1 MAIKI
6 RISSHG
12 ELASQERSIS
22 TDTIT
27 LDKPSDISLDITPQ
41 EVLELERLG
50 DDLIVH
56 LIDGAKISIG
66 DFFQFDDKSHLY
78 FQDQDFEGEI
88 WRAGIP
94 ESPAEG
100 LISWTTDSRLTTD
113 EDAEAAGLLP
123 ADDSSLLIG
132 GLVGLGGI
140 TAVAFSSGS
149 TGSRS
154 DPNTPDTPDALEID
168 PTRGDVVTG
177 TAEPGSTI
185 TLTVKGEVV
194 GESEVDDN
202 GHWTIHVEAGL
213 EHGDIIQ
220 AAVTDTD
227 GNKSATA
234 EEIVDRLGPTVTLD
248 TPLTNDAT
256 PPLSGTVDDNE
267 AIIVVTVDGVEYT
280 AVNNGDGS
288 WSLPNDAMAALPEGQ
303 INVNVSATDPLSNI
317 GSTQGQI
324 EIDLSAPPA
333 PEINPSN
340 GTLVTGTAEPGTHVS
355 LSINGDEAVT
365 VLPDNDGNWSWDP
378 QPDLPDDTE
387 IIAVATDDAG
397 NISPPEVEIV
407 DIEVAGNNPPD
418 APLISHIYDDKSP
431 VTGSL
436 TSGDRTDDARPTFVG
451 SAEAHSTVTLF
462 QNDVAIGTTTVMEDG
477 SWSLTPGSLEDGNYD
492 FTAIATNASGNM
504 SSTSTLFNL
513 TIDTTI
519 DVITPVN
526 PTPGTTPTVVITEDA
541 NNDGTLNASELS
553 GAVDITV
560 TLPAGALAGDTIQVS
575 DGTTTTD
582 LLLDATAIGNGSVTT
597 AFASPG
603 EGNTISVTAV
613 LIDQVGNTSPAGSDS
628 ATVDTTADNDGDT
641 QTVTVDSITND
652 TGNNTNDFVTNDNTL
667 VISGTVDLGD
677 IGNDLTINFAGTD
690 YATSNPELDVD
701 GSGNWT
707 LDLTAMTLVDDTYTV
722 TATVTD
728 PAGNEASAVQHITIG
743 QLATDDQATALFET
757 NLPGADVTNGVFTF
771 VDIDGDSLTATLVEP
786 AFALISNEEAVTWTG
801 DGTQLLIGST
811 LGNGEVIRVTIDNT
825 GSYVVTLSGPLDHPV
840 GNAQDILA
848 FDVSM

>member
-154 DPNTPDTPDALEID
+154 DPNTPDTPDTPDALEID

-288 WSLPNDAMAALPEGQ
+288 
-303 INVNVSATDPLSNI
+303 
-317 GSTQGQI
+317 
-324 EIDLSAPPA
+324 
-333 PEINPSN
+333 PS
-340 GTLVTGTAEPGTHVS
+340 G
-355 LSINGDEAVT
+355 
-365 VLPDNDGNWSWDP
+365 
-378 QPDLPDDTE
+378 
-387 IIAVATDDAG
+387 
-397 NISPPEVEIV
+397 
-407 DIEVAGNNPPD
+407 
-418 APLISHIYDDKSP
+418 
-431 VTGSL
+431 
-436 TSGDRTDDARPTFVG
+436 RTD
-451 SAEAHSTVTLF
+451 
-462 QNDVAIGTTTVMEDG
+462 QC
-477 SWSLTPGSLEDGNYD
+477 
-492 FTAIATNASGNM
+492 
-504 SSTSTLFNL
+504 
-513 TIDTTI
+513 
-519 DVITPVN
+519 
-526 PTPGTTPTVVITEDA
+526 
-541 NNDGTLNASELS
+541 
-553 GAVDITV
+553 
-560 TLPAGALAGDTIQVS
+560 
-575 DGTTTTD
+575 
-582 LLLDATAIGNGSVTT
+582 
-597 AFASPG
+597 
-603 EGNTISVTAV
+603 
-613 LIDQVGNTSPAGSDS
+613 
-628 ATVDTTADNDGDT
+628 
-641 QTVTVDSITND
+641 
-652 TGNNTNDFVTNDNTL
+652 
-667 VISGTVDLGD
+667 
-677 IGNDLTINFAGTD
+677 
-690 YATSNPELDVD
+690 
-701 GSGNWT
+701 
-707 LDLTAMTLVDDTYTV
+707 
-722 TATVTD
+722 
-728 PAGNEASAVQHITIG
+728 
-743 QLATDDQATALFET
+743 
-757 NLPGADVTNGVFTF
+757 
-771 VDIDGDSLTATLVEP
+771 
-786 AFALISNEEAVTWTG
+786 
-801 DGTQLLIGST
+801 
-811 LGNGEVIRVTIDNT
+811 
-825 GSYVVTLSGPLDHPV
+825 
-840 GNAQDILA
+840 
-848 FDVSM
+848 